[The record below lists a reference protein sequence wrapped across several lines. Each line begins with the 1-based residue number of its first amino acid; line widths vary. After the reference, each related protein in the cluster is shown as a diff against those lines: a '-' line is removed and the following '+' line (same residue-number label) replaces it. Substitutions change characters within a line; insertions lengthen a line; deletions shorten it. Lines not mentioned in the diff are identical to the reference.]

1 MSKYYC
7 PYCNSKYQFIAKNN
21 AGKLICGLCEEEM
34 IKKSFINI
42 KQIVSLIIVITFI
55 LPLFYSLLILIIDRK
70 QFKEDIYQSYKNN
83 SVISLNFSSL

>member
-42 KQIVSLIIVITFI
+42 KQVVSLIIVITFI
-55 LPLFYSLLILIIDRK
+55 LPLFYSLFILIINRK
-70 QFKEDIYQSYKNN
+70 QFKEGIYQSYKKKF
-83 SVISLNFSSL
+83 SYKFNF